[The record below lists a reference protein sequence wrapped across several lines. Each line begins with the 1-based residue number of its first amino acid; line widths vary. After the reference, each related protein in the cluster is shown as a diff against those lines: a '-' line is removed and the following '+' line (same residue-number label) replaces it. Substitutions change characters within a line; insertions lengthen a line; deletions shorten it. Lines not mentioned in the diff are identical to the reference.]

1 MSILADP
8 GKIPI
13 KGKAPT
19 KLEAR
24 AARMGAWAKP
34 AKAVDRDR
42 LRAERVADYEKVHG
56 PLPKPKEPKVA
67 EPKPID
73 TPTKGGKP

>member
-1 MSILADP
+1 MPILTDP
-8 GKIPI
+8 GKILV

-34 AKAVDRDR
+34 AKAVDRDK
-42 LRAERVADYEKVHG
+42 LRAERIADYEAVHG
-56 PLPKPKEPKVA
+56 KLPTKEPKVD
-67 EPKPID
+67 EPK
-73 TPTKGGKP
+73 KVQK

>member
-1 MSILADP
+1 MTLTDP

-34 AKAVDRDR
+34 AKQADRDK
-42 LRAERVADYEKVHG
+42 LRAERIAGYEAVHG
-56 PLPKPKEPKVA
+56 KLPTKAKD
-67 EPKPID
+67 EPKPIEAE
-73 TPTKGGKP
+73 PKKVQK

>member
-1 MSILADP
+1 MTLTDP
-8 GKIPI
+8 GKILV

-24 AARMGAWAKP
+24 AARMAEWAKP

-42 LRAERVADYEKVHG
+42 LRDERIADYTKAHG
-56 PLPKPKEPKVA
+56 QPPTKPKA
-67 EPKPID
+67 EPKPIEAE
-73 TPTKGGKP
+73 PKKVQK